1 MEELQRKRDKPKE
14 SQDEVLT
21 LSNSLSSKEST
32 IKDIC
37 ASRKILS
44 QELDVAKHN
53 IGVLE
58 SNLVVLQATYD
69 KAMDKAVR
77 AGRLLMKRPSVVVL
91 EDILVDV
98 LSALGTVAK
107 TPMPSE
113 PKAGSAPKDAHV

>member
-32 IKDIC
+32 IKDMC
-37 ASRKILS
+37 ALRKILS

-58 SNLVVLQATYD
+58 SNLVVLQAAYD

-77 AGRLLMKRPSVVVL
+77 AGRLLM
-91 EDILVDV
+91 
-98 LSALGTVAK
+98 
-107 TPMPSE
+107 
-113 PKAGSAPKDAHV
+113 